1 MKLNIVSTRLA
12 FILIAIL
19 FFLVLLSALI
29 PQKDIAFDRIAD
41 LQELLGDG
49 YIIIEILKLDE
60 IYTTPYFFI
69 LLGLLS
75 INLIAA
81 NIKRFKI
88 LPDNPMAIRDT
99 QTGINYHTGGAA
111 DSKDLHLLLS
121 SLEHNIARLELK
133 VIELEKRCY

>member
-41 LQELLGDG
+41 LQELLGNG
-49 YIIIEILKLDE
+49 YIIIETLKLNE

-88 LPDNPMAIRDT
+88 IWKT
-99 QTGINYHTGGAA
+99 
-111 DSKDLHLLLS
+111 
-121 SLEHNIARLELK
+121 E
-133 VIELEKRCY
+133 C